1 MRERLRIRV
10 KKTKRNTIMKHKLP
24 SKVIVLFCVM
34 SMFFLNALG
43 QGKNVTVTVE
53 DIDTYPVGQWRDGY
67 FYFDDSLHGILVSLG
82 RWYNVNVVATN
93 HAMLSQQL
101 HFVAER
107 TMSLDEIID
116 DLSSLVN
123 DIEIC
128 FDGKQI
134 SVTGQK

>member
-1 MRERLRIRV
+1 
-10 KKTKRNTIMKHKLP
+10 
-24 SKVIVLFCVM
+24 
-34 SMFFLNALG
+34 
-43 QGKNVTVTVE
+43 
-53 DIDTYPVGQWRDGY
+53 
-67 FYFDDSLHGILVSLG
+67 
-82 RWYNVNVVATN
+82 
-93 HAMLSQQL
+93 MLSQQL

-123 DIEIC
+123 DIKIC

>member
-1 MRERLRIRV
+1 MGICSLEVQSEKLFFGWSFVENFCEIFLSFHCPMRERLRIRV

-82 RWYNVNVVATN
+82 R
-93 HAMLSQQL
+93 
-101 HFVAER
+101 
-107 TMSLDEIID
+107 
-116 DLSSLVN
+116 
-123 DIEIC
+123 
-128 FDGKQI
+128 
-134 SVTGQK
+134 

>member
-1 MRERLRIRV
+1 
-10 KKTKRNTIMKHKLP
+10 MK
-24 SKVIVLFCVM
+24 VQNGYLF
-34 SMFFLNALG
+34 L
-43 QGKNVTVTVE
+43 
-53 DIDTYPVGQWRDGY
+53 
-67 FYFDDSLHGILVSLG
+67 YFDDSLHGILVSLG

-93 HAMLSQQL
+93 HAVLSQQL